1 MFDVIM
7 GVVAGILT
15 VLLAELRRRRKISVA
30 PPPTTDA
37 CKNCFFFH
45 EYRRLVRSQE
55 SDTKVLRLRF
65 QNEEKGPKRAE

>member
-37 CKNCFFFH
+37 CKNCYFFH
-45 EYRRLVRSQE
+45 EYKRLVRSQE
-55 SDTKVLRLRF
+55 IDTQVLKFRVRDD
-65 QNEEKGPKRAE
+65 KKK

>member
-7 GVVAGILT
+7 GIVAGILT

-30 PPPTTDA
+30 PPATTDS

-45 EYRRLVRSQE
+45 EYKRLVRSHE
-55 SDTKVLRLRF
+55 NDTQVLKFRVRDD
-65 QNEEKGPKRAE
+65 KKK